1 MTTFRYKGQTAG
13 GAKVSGV
20 LRAYDEFEAADKL
33 RESVAII
40 TKLEAVPEKKE
51 SVLSRPVAF
60 RVKEKELA
68 LLCSQFAIILASG
81 LSVERCVSMVAAQTK
96 NKYLRRMLDKVS
108 EEVGAGYSLAQSFG
122 NNAPYLPKTFT
133 ETLRAGEQSGTLE
146 SCFQRLH
153 AYYDRSAKTR
163 AKIVSTL
170 TYPVMVVIVAIVV
183 FVIIIAV
190 AVPAFTDAFTDLG
203 SGSLPGVT
211 RALMAVSAFF
221 TKWWWLVLGVLALLV
236 IAYLTFR
243 RTERGRALD
252 VKWTVTPQ
260 HSDRVLTASVP
271 VTNADRTASVT
282 TLTAT
287 GEGEDRTKVTATYT
301 APGGETFTSQ
311 LPLVLPVRMQ
321 GVLGIANT
329 SGEPSVYW
337 QGVMDRD
344 GTAFTDDVPSGAPYT
359 DRPAYAGA
367 KLYLYSRGSAAT
379 FDGLSVSGV
388 TVKGGADATEY
399 VLRPMPVSNDEDTSV
414 LHPDVFCAENDDFRV
429 TVGTPAK
436 DTTSAFTVRP
446 LTVKGRQPG
455 PVTLKITLMDTEG
468 HAFTLS
474 IPYTLTEEDTQVTAT
489 LRVDEQTLTL
499 PVPYGTAPAA
509 EALSQLLKK
518 NDISPDTIGSWTP
531 DITQPLYADTTFTA
545 VRKTADSGGA
555 PTVPDADIPA
565 SGSKDPED
573 TPSDDPSAPDSSS
586 GTDPTPEPS
595 PDTLP

>member
-108 EEVGAGYSLAQSFG
+108 EEVGAGYSLAQSFE

-170 TYPVMVVIVAIVV
+170 TYPVMVIIVAIVV

-221 TKWWWLVLGVLALLV
+221 TKWWWLVLGVLALLAAGLPLPRALEV
-236 IAYLTFR
+236 TANVVSNYTFSLAVR
-243 RTERGRALD
+243 HVRQDVERGRPMAESMAGIECFPAMLTEMVGVGERSGALEETLD
-252 VKWTVTPQ
+252 VIGGYYDNEV
-260 HSDRVLTASVP
+260 
-271 VTNADRTASVT
+271 SVT
-282 TLTAT
+282 TARLLAVLEPAITIALA
-287 GEGEDRTKVTATYT
+287 VLVVILLLAVY
-301 APGGETFTSQ
+301 
-311 LPLVLPVRMQ
+311 LPM
-321 GVLGIANT
+321 
-329 SGEPSVYW
+329 
-337 QGVMDRD
+337 
-344 GTAFTDDVPSGAPYT
+344 
-359 DRPAYAGA
+359 
-367 KLYLYSRGSAAT
+367 
-379 FDGLSVSGV
+379 
-388 TVKGGADATEY
+388 
-399 VLRPMPVSNDEDTSV
+399 
-414 LHPDVFCAENDDFRV
+414 
-429 TVGTPAK
+429 
-436 DTTSAFTVRP
+436 
-446 LTVKGRQPG
+446 
-455 PVTLKITLMDTEG
+455 
-468 HAFTLS
+468 FTL
-474 IPYTLTEEDTQVTAT
+474 
-489 LRVDEQTLTL
+489 
-499 PVPYGTAPAA
+499 YGG
-509 EALSQLLKK
+509 
-518 NDISPDTIGSWTP
+518 I
-531 DITQPLYADTTFTA
+531 
-545 VRKTADSGGA
+545 
-555 PTVPDADIPA
+555 
-565 SGSKDPED
+565 
-573 TPSDDPSAPDSSS
+573 
-586 GTDPTPEPS
+586 
-595 PDTLP
+595 

>member
-108 EEVGAGYSLAQSFG
+108 EEVGAGYSLAQSFE

-170 TYPVMVVIVAIVV
+170 TYPVMVIIVAIVV

-221 TKWWWLVLGVLALLV
+221 TRWWWLVLGVLALLV
-236 IAYLTFR
+236 IAYLTFQI
-243 RTERGRALD
+243 GRAH
-252 VKWTVTPQ
+252 V
-260 HSDRVLTASVP
+260 
-271 VTNADRTASVT
+271 
-282 TLTAT
+282 
-287 GEGEDRTKVTATYT
+287 
-301 APGGETFTSQ
+301 
-311 LPLVLPVRMQ
+311 
-321 GVLGIANT
+321 
-329 SGEPSVYW
+329 
-337 QGVMDRD
+337 
-344 GTAFTDDVPSGAPYT
+344 
-359 DRPAYAGA
+359 
-367 KLYLYSRGSAAT
+367 
-379 FDGLSVSGV
+379 
-388 TVKGGADATEY
+388 
-399 VLRPMPVSNDEDTSV
+399 
-414 LHPDVFCAENDDFRV
+414 
-429 TVGTPAK
+429 
-436 DTTSAFTVRP
+436 
-446 LTVKGRQPG
+446 
-455 PVTLKITLMDTEG
+455 
-468 HAFTLS
+468 
-474 IPYTLTEEDTQVTAT
+474 
-489 LRVDEQTLTL
+489 
-499 PVPYGTAPAA
+499 
-509 EALSQLLKK
+509 
-518 NDISPDTIGSWTP
+518 
-531 DITQPLYADTTFTA
+531 
-545 VRKTADSGGA
+545 
-555 PTVPDADIPA
+555 
-565 SGSKDPED
+565 
-573 TPSDDPSAPDSSS
+573 
-586 GTDPTPEPS
+586 
-595 PDTLP
+595 

>member
-108 EEVGAGYSLAQSFG
+108 EEVGAGYSLAQSFE

-170 TYPVMVVIVAIVV
+170 TYPVMVIIVAIVV

-190 AVPAFTDAFTDLG
+190 AVPAFTTAFNEIG
-203 SGSLPGVT
+203 SDLPGVT

-221 TKWWWLVLGVLALLV
+221 TRWWWLVLGVLALLV

-243 RTERGRALD
+243 RTERGRAALAAWSLTRAPLRHIHSMNAAAQFAHSMATLLAAGLPLPRALEVTANVVSNYTFSLAVRQVRQDVERGRPMTESMSAIDYFPPMLTEMVGVGERSGSLEETLD
-252 VKWTVTPQ
+252 VIGDYYDNEV
-260 HSDRVLTASVP
+260 
-271 VTNADRTASVT
+271 SVT
-282 TLTAT
+282 TARL
-287 GEGEDRTKVTATYT
+287 
-301 APGGETFTSQ
+301 
-311 LPLVLPVRMQ
+311 
-321 GVLGIANT
+321 
-329 SGEPSVYW
+329 
-337 QGVMDRD
+337 
-344 GTAFTDDVPSGAPYT
+344 
-359 DRPAYAGA
+359 
-367 KLYLYSRGSAAT
+367 
-379 FDGLSVSGV
+379 LSVLEPII
-388 TVKGGADATEY
+388 TICLA
-399 VLRPMPVSNDEDTSV
+399 VLVVVLLLAVYLPM
-414 LHPDVFCAENDDFRV
+414 
-429 TVGTPAK
+429 
-436 DTTSAFTVRP
+436 
-446 LTVKGRQPG
+446 
-455 PVTLKITLMDTEG
+455 
-468 HAFTLS
+468 FTL
-474 IPYTLTEEDTQVTAT
+474 
-489 LRVDEQTLTL
+489 
-499 PVPYGTAPAA
+499 YG
-509 EALSQLLKK
+509 
-518 NDISPDTIGSWTP
+518 GM
-531 DITQPLYADTTFTA
+531 
-545 VRKTADSGGA
+545 
-555 PTVPDADIPA
+555 
-565 SGSKDPED
+565 
-573 TPSDDPSAPDSSS
+573 
-586 GTDPTPEPS
+586 
-595 PDTLP
+595 

>member
-40 TKLEAVPEKKE
+40 TTLEAVPEKKE

-170 TYPVMVVIVAIVV
+170 TYPVMVIIVAIVV

-243 RTERGRALD
+243 RAGRLELTRAPLRRIHSMNAAAQFAHSMATLLAAGLPLPRALEVTANVVSNYTFSLAVRQVRQDVERGRPMAESMAGIECFPAMLTEMVGVGERSGALEETLD
-252 VKWTVTPQ
+252 VIGGYYDNEV
-260 HSDRVLTASVP
+260 
-271 VTNADRTASVT
+271 SVT
-282 TLTAT
+282 TARLLAVLEPAITIALA
-287 GEGEDRTKVTATYT
+287 VLVVLLLLAVY
-301 APGGETFTSQ
+301 
-311 LPLVLPVRMQ
+311 LPM
-321 GVLGIANT
+321 
-329 SGEPSVYW
+329 
-337 QGVMDRD
+337 
-344 GTAFTDDVPSGAPYT
+344 
-359 DRPAYAGA
+359 
-367 KLYLYSRGSAAT
+367 
-379 FDGLSVSGV
+379 
-388 TVKGGADATEY
+388 
-399 VLRPMPVSNDEDTSV
+399 
-414 LHPDVFCAENDDFRV
+414 
-429 TVGTPAK
+429 
-436 DTTSAFTVRP
+436 
-446 LTVKGRQPG
+446 
-455 PVTLKITLMDTEG
+455 
-468 HAFTLS
+468 FTL
-474 IPYTLTEEDTQVTAT
+474 
-489 LRVDEQTLTL
+489 
-499 PVPYGTAPAA
+499 YGG
-509 EALSQLLKK
+509 
-518 NDISPDTIGSWTP
+518 I
-531 DITQPLYADTTFTA
+531 
-545 VRKTADSGGA
+545 
-555 PTVPDADIPA
+555 
-565 SGSKDPED
+565 
-573 TPSDDPSAPDSSS
+573 
-586 GTDPTPEPS
+586 
-595 PDTLP
+595 

>member
-108 EEVGAGYSLAQSFG
+108 EEVGAGYSLAQSFE

-170 TYPVMVVIVAIVV
+170 TYPVMVIIVAIVV

-190 AVPAFTDAFTDLG
+190 AVPAFTTAFNEIG
-203 SGSLPGVT
+203 SDLPGVT
-211 RALMAVSAFF
+211 KALMAVSTFF

-243 RTERGRALD
+243 RTERGRAALAAWSLTRAPLRRIHSMNAAAQFAHSMATLLAAGLPLPRALEVTANVVSNYTFSLAVRQVRQDVERGRPMAESMAGIECFPAMLTEMVGVGERSGALEETLD
-252 VKWTVTPQ
+252 VIGGYYDNEV
-260 HSDRVLTASVP
+260 
-271 VTNADRTASVT
+271 SVT
-282 TLTAT
+282 TARLLA
-287 GEGEDRTKVTATYT
+287 VLVVILLLAVY
-301 APGGETFTSQ
+301 
-311 LPLVLPVRMQ
+311 LPM
-321 GVLGIANT
+321 
-329 SGEPSVYW
+329 
-337 QGVMDRD
+337 
-344 GTAFTDDVPSGAPYT
+344 
-359 DRPAYAGA
+359 
-367 KLYLYSRGSAAT
+367 
-379 FDGLSVSGV
+379 
-388 TVKGGADATEY
+388 
-399 VLRPMPVSNDEDTSV
+399 
-414 LHPDVFCAENDDFRV
+414 
-429 TVGTPAK
+429 
-436 DTTSAFTVRP
+436 
-446 LTVKGRQPG
+446 
-455 PVTLKITLMDTEG
+455 
-468 HAFTLS
+468 FTL
-474 IPYTLTEEDTQVTAT
+474 
-489 LRVDEQTLTL
+489 
-499 PVPYGTAPAA
+499 YGG
-509 EALSQLLKK
+509 
-518 NDISPDTIGSWTP
+518 I
-531 DITQPLYADTTFTA
+531 
-545 VRKTADSGGA
+545 
-555 PTVPDADIPA
+555 
-565 SGSKDPED
+565 
-573 TPSDDPSAPDSSS
+573 
-586 GTDPTPEPS
+586 
-595 PDTLP
+595 

>member
-108 EEVGAGYSLAQSFG
+108 EEVGAGYSLAQSFE

-170 TYPVMVVIVAIVV
+170 TYPVMVIIVAIVV

-190 AVPAFTDAFTDLG
+190 AVPAFTTAFNEIG
-203 SGSLPGVT
+203 SDLPGVT
-211 RALMAVSAFF
+211 KALMAVSTFF

-243 RTERGRALD
+243 RTERGRAALAAWSLTRAPLRRIHSMNAAAQFAHSMATLLAAGLPLPRALEVTANVVSNYTFSLAVRQVRQDVERGRPMAESMSAIDYFPPMLTEMVGVGERSGSLEETLD
-252 VKWTVTPQ
+252 VIGDYYDNEV
-260 HSDRVLTASVP
+260 
-271 VTNADRTASVT
+271 SVT
-282 TLTAT
+282 TARL
-287 GEGEDRTKVTATYT
+287 
-301 APGGETFTSQ
+301 
-311 LPLVLPVRMQ
+311 
-321 GVLGIANT
+321 
-329 SGEPSVYW
+329 
-337 QGVMDRD
+337 
-344 GTAFTDDVPSGAPYT
+344 
-359 DRPAYAGA
+359 
-367 KLYLYSRGSAAT
+367 
-379 FDGLSVSGV
+379 LSVLEPAI
-388 TVKGGADATEY
+388 TIALA
-399 VLRPMPVSNDEDTSV
+399 VLVVLLLAVYLPM
-414 LHPDVFCAENDDFRV
+414 
-429 TVGTPAK
+429 
-436 DTTSAFTVRP
+436 
-446 LTVKGRQPG
+446 
-455 PVTLKITLMDTEG
+455 
-468 HAFTLS
+468 FTL
-474 IPYTLTEEDTQVTAT
+474 
-489 LRVDEQTLTL
+489 
-499 PVPYGTAPAA
+499 YGG
-509 EALSQLLKK
+509 
-518 NDISPDTIGSWTP
+518 I
-531 DITQPLYADTTFTA
+531 
-545 VRKTADSGGA
+545 
-555 PTVPDADIPA
+555 
-565 SGSKDPED
+565 
-573 TPSDDPSAPDSSS
+573 
-586 GTDPTPEPS
+586 
-595 PDTLP
+595 

>member
-108 EEVGAGYSLAQSFG
+108 EEVGAGYSLAQSFE

-170 TYPVMVVIVAIVV
+170 TYPVMVIIVAIVV

-190 AVPAFTDAFTDLG
+190 AVPAFTTAFNEIG
-203 SGSLPGVT
+203 SDLPGVT
-211 RALMAVSAFF
+211 KALMAVSTFF

-243 RTERGRALD
+243 RTERGRAALAAWSLTRAPLRRIHSMNAAAQFAHSMATLLAAGLPLPRALEVTANVVSNYTFSLAVRQVRQDVERGRPMAESMAGIECFPAMLTEMVGVGERSGSLEETLD
-252 VKWTVTPQ
+252 VIGDYYDNEV
-260 HSDRVLTASVP
+260 
-271 VTNADRTASVT
+271 SVT
-282 TLTAT
+282 TARLLAVLEPIITICLA
-287 GEGEDRTKVTATYT
+287 VLVVLLLAVY
-301 APGGETFTSQ
+301 
-311 LPLVLPVRMQ
+311 LPM
-321 GVLGIANT
+321 
-329 SGEPSVYW
+329 
-337 QGVMDRD
+337 
-344 GTAFTDDVPSGAPYT
+344 
-359 DRPAYAGA
+359 
-367 KLYLYSRGSAAT
+367 
-379 FDGLSVSGV
+379 
-388 TVKGGADATEY
+388 
-399 VLRPMPVSNDEDTSV
+399 
-414 LHPDVFCAENDDFRV
+414 
-429 TVGTPAK
+429 
-436 DTTSAFTVRP
+436 
-446 LTVKGRQPG
+446 
-455 PVTLKITLMDTEG
+455 
-468 HAFTLS
+468 FTL
-474 IPYTLTEEDTQVTAT
+474 
-489 LRVDEQTLTL
+489 
-499 PVPYGTAPAA
+499 YGG
-509 EALSQLLKK
+509 
-518 NDISPDTIGSWTP
+518 I
-531 DITQPLYADTTFTA
+531 
-545 VRKTADSGGA
+545 
-555 PTVPDADIPA
+555 
-565 SGSKDPED
+565 
-573 TPSDDPSAPDSSS
+573 
-586 GTDPTPEPS
+586 
-595 PDTLP
+595 

>member
-108 EEVGAGYSLAQSFG
+108 EEVGAGYSLAQSFE

-170 TYPVMVVIVAIVV
+170 TYPVMVIIVAIVV

-190 AVPAFTDAFTDLG
+190 AVPAFTTAVNEIG
-203 SGSLPGVT
+203 SDLPGVT
-211 RALMAVSAFF
+211 KALMAVSTFF

-243 RTERGRALD
+243 RTERGRAALAAWSLTRAPLRRIHTMNAAAQFAHSMATLLAAGLPLPRALEVTANVVSNYTFSLAVRQVRQDVERGRPMAESMAGIECFPAMLTEMVGVGERSGSLEETLD
-252 VKWTVTPQ
+252 VIGDYYDNEV
-260 HSDRVLTASVP
+260 
-271 VTNADRTASVT
+271 SVT
-282 TLTAT
+282 TARLLAVLEPIITICLA
-287 GEGEDRTKVTATYT
+287 VLVVVLLLAVY
-301 APGGETFTSQ
+301 
-311 LPLVLPVRMQ
+311 LPM
-321 GVLGIANT
+321 
-329 SGEPSVYW
+329 
-337 QGVMDRD
+337 
-344 GTAFTDDVPSGAPYT
+344 
-359 DRPAYAGA
+359 
-367 KLYLYSRGSAAT
+367 
-379 FDGLSVSGV
+379 
-388 TVKGGADATEY
+388 
-399 VLRPMPVSNDEDTSV
+399 
-414 LHPDVFCAENDDFRV
+414 
-429 TVGTPAK
+429 
-436 DTTSAFTVRP
+436 
-446 LTVKGRQPG
+446 
-455 PVTLKITLMDTEG
+455 
-468 HAFTLS
+468 FTL
-474 IPYTLTEEDTQVTAT
+474 
-489 LRVDEQTLTL
+489 
-499 PVPYGTAPAA
+499 YGG
-509 EALSQLLKK
+509 
-518 NDISPDTIGSWTP
+518 I
-531 DITQPLYADTTFTA
+531 
-545 VRKTADSGGA
+545 
-555 PTVPDADIPA
+555 
-565 SGSKDPED
+565 
-573 TPSDDPSAPDSSS
+573 
-586 GTDPTPEPS
+586 
-595 PDTLP
+595 

>member
-108 EEVGAGYSLAQSFG
+108 EEVGAGYSLAQSFE

-170 TYPVMVVIVAIVV
+170 TYPVMVIIVAIVV

-221 TKWWWLVLGVLALLV
+221 TKWWWLVLGVLALLI

-243 RTERGRALD
+243 RAGRLEPDARPAALAAWSLTRAPLRRIHSMNAAAQFAHSMATLLAAGLPLPRALEVTANVVSNYTFSLAVRQVRQDVERGRPMAESMAGIECFPAMLTEMVGVGERSGALEETLD
-252 VKWTVTPQ
+252 VIGGYYDNEV
-260 HSDRVLTASVP
+260 
-271 VTNADRTASVT
+271 SVT
-282 TLTAT
+282 TARLLAVLEPAITIALA
-287 GEGEDRTKVTATYT
+287 VLVVLLLLAVY
-301 APGGETFTSQ
+301 
-311 LPLVLPVRMQ
+311 LPM
-321 GVLGIANT
+321 
-329 SGEPSVYW
+329 
-337 QGVMDRD
+337 
-344 GTAFTDDVPSGAPYT
+344 
-359 DRPAYAGA
+359 
-367 KLYLYSRGSAAT
+367 
-379 FDGLSVSGV
+379 
-388 TVKGGADATEY
+388 
-399 VLRPMPVSNDEDTSV
+399 
-414 LHPDVFCAENDDFRV
+414 
-429 TVGTPAK
+429 
-436 DTTSAFTVRP
+436 
-446 LTVKGRQPG
+446 
-455 PVTLKITLMDTEG
+455 
-468 HAFTLS
+468 FTL
-474 IPYTLTEEDTQVTAT
+474 
-489 LRVDEQTLTL
+489 
-499 PVPYGTAPAA
+499 YGG
-509 EALSQLLKK
+509 
-518 NDISPDTIGSWTP
+518 I
-531 DITQPLYADTTFTA
+531 
-545 VRKTADSGGA
+545 
-555 PTVPDADIPA
+555 
-565 SGSKDPED
+565 
-573 TPSDDPSAPDSSS
+573 
-586 GTDPTPEPS
+586 
-595 PDTLP
+595 